1 MRFVAALLYA
11 VSTAVLLGCVQALSP
26 NGLTEISAWV
36 ALTGGLAVG
45 GMSLWQERTKRFL
58 WPRLTIWDGAVLTV
72 FALFALRAFLWLI
85 YRDEDEIKVLSP
97 NNLGDLSLHITYIRH
112 FAAGAPF
119 WPENPIFAGKPL
131 TYPIGMD
138 LFNALLVCVGVD
150 IVRAFIWVGL
160 IGSACAAT
168 ALWKWGRAFAVAG
181 FLFAGGL
188 WGFDFLHR
196 WQLLDYQSDVAWDR
210 KIEVAWKSLPLAIF
224 VTQRGMLFALPAG
237 LLLLTSWR
245 ARFLD
250 AEGSA
255 CQPDSSSSHL
265 PLWGEVLLYATM
277 PIFHLHTFL
286 FLSVMA
292 AVWFVAVPAARRHLG
307 TVVGAAFIPAT
318 AQVWYI
324 TGGFTGAS
332 MLGWKPGWMQGNEGF
347 FVFWFRNFGV
357 LPLLI
362 GALVFTIVR
371 RRRCEA
377 ATLTYPALA
386 VFLLCCFVKFAP
398 WEWDNTKLMLWS
410 YLVVLPPLWSELL
423 VRWPEWA
430 RVLTCVALFFSG
442 GISLFG
448 GLGNGYSGF
457 PIAMRSEV
465 EGIGNVLRS
474 IPITERFIAHPTYN
488 HPLLLNGRVLAMG
501 YEGHV
506 ASHGLEW
513 APRKRAVE
521 TILQG
526 EPGWRETARRLGVR
540 YLFWGRDEMENYPDS
555 TQPWRESARSIVKA
569 EWGEVFDL
577 EQPALGK

>member
-1 MRFVAALLYA
+1 MRFTASLLYA
-11 VSTAVLLGCVQALSP
+11 VSTAVLLGCALAFSP
-26 NGLTEISAWV
+26 QGLTAGGAWL
-36 ALTGGLAVG
+36 ALAGGTGVGALA
-45 GMSLWQERTKRFL
+45 LWRERARLLTI
-58 WPRLTIWDGAVLTV
+58 PRLNIWDGAVLTV
-72 FALFALRAFLWLI
+72 FALFALRAFLWLV

-138 LFNALLVCVGVD
+138 LFNALLVWTGVD
-150 IVRAFIWVGL
+150 ILRAFIWVGL
-160 IGSACAAT
+160 FGSACTAV

-196 WQLLDYQSDVAWDR
+196 WQLLDYQSDMAWDR

-245 ARFLD
+245 ARFLN
-250 AEGSA
+250 AEGSDS
-255 CQPDSSSSHL
+255 QPGSRSHL
-265 PLWGEVLLYATM
+265 PVWGETLLYATM

-292 AVWFVAVPAARRHLG
+292 AAWFIALPAARRHLG
-307 TVVGAAFIPAT
+307 TVVGIAFIPAT
-318 AQVWYI
+318 AQVWYV

-347 FVFWFRNFGV
+347 FVFWLRNFGV

-362 GALVFTIVR
+362 GALIFTIVR
-371 RRRCEA
+371 RRRCDT

-410 YLVVLPPLWSELL
+410 YLVVLPALWSELL

-430 RVLTCVALFFSG
+430 RTLACVALFFSG

-448 GLGNGYSGF
+448 GLSNGYSSF
-457 PIAMRSEV
+457 PIATRSEV
-465 EGIGNVLRS
+465 DGVGDALRS
-474 IPITERFIAHPTYN
+474 IPITERFVAHPAYN

-506 ASHGLEW
+506 ASHGLDW
-513 APRKRAVE
+513 APRKEAVE
-521 TILQG
+521 RILHG
-526 EPGWRETARRLGVR
+526 KPGWSETARQLEVR
-540 YLFWGRDEMENYPDS
+540 YLFWGREEVENYPDS
-555 TQPWRESARSIVKA
+555 PQPWRESARSIIKA

-577 EQPALGK
+577 TQPRLEK